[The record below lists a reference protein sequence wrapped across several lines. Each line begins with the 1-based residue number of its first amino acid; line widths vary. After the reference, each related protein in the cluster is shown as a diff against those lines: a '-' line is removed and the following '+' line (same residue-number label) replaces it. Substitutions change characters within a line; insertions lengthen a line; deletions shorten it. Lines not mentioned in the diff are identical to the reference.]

1 MDLNVEE
8 HLTAVTRTVT
18 YTARDDRPAS
28 VVTLS
33 RSFTASAEYLWD
45 AVTNAERIP
54 RWFMPVSGDL
64 RLGGRYQLE
73 GNAGGTIVTCEPPSL
88 VAVTW
93 EFAGDVS
100 WVEVSIA
107 EEGAGRARVTLSH
120 TALLSPHWDEFG
132 SGAVGV
138 GWEMGLLGLAL
149 YLAQPDAPKLD
160 EEEFI
165 TGSSGGSCVDCGQQR
180 RMGASLDRGRGG
192 HRRPRGLRRRAR
204 PRSTPA
210 RGDSLGS
217 CRAGRRMPP
226 TSIVMVHFKQGSD
239 FRSVAGVLVA
249 PGHFELRGDPV
260 RLQEAQHHDDHA
272 GQYHNYR

>member
-1 MDLNVEE
+1 MDLNVQEQ
-8 HLTAVTRTVT
+8 LSAVTRTVT
-18 YTARDDRPAS
+18 YTKRDDRPAS

-33 RSFTASAEYLWD
+33 RSYLTSLEDLWN
-45 AVTNAERIP
+45 AGTSAERIP

-107 EEGAGRARVTLSH
+107 EEGAGRARLTLSH

-138 GWEMGLLGLAL
+138 GWEMGMLGLAL
-149 YLAQPDAPKLD
+149 YLAQPDEPKLD
-160 EEEFI
+160 EEEFA
-165 TGSSGGSCVDCGQQR
+165 GSSEGRALMVGSSDGWARASIEAGGD
-180 RMGASLDRGRGG
+180 ADAA
-192 HRRPRGLRRRAR
+192 RAAA
-204 PRSTPA
+204 A
-210 RGDSLGS
+210 RTATFYTGEG
-217 CRAGRRMPP
+217 
-226 TSIVMVHFKQGSD
+226 
-239 FRSVAGVLVA
+239 
-249 PGHFELRGDPV
+249 
-260 RLQEAQHHDDHA
+260 
-272 GQYHNYR
+272 

>member
-8 HLTAVTRTVT
+8 HLTAVTRAVT
-18 YTARDDRPAS
+18 YTKRDDRHAG

-33 RSFTASAEYLWD
+33 RSFTASAEDLWD
-45 AVTNAERIP
+45 AVTSAERIP

-107 EEGAGRARVTLSH
+107 EEGAGRARLTLSH

-138 GWEMGLLGLAL
+138 GWEMGMLGLAL
-149 YLAQPDAPKLD
+149 YLAQPDEPKLD
-160 EEEFI
+160 EEEFAGSSEGRALMV
-165 TGSSGGSCVDCGQQR
+165 GSSGGWGQ
-180 RMGASLDRGRGG
+180 ASIDAGEA
-192 HRRPRGLRRRAR
+192 PEAARAAA
-204 PRSTPA
+204 A
-210 RGDSLGS
+210 RTAAFYTGEG
-217 CRAGRRMPP
+217 
-226 TSIVMVHFKQGSD
+226 
-239 FRSVAGVLVA
+239 
-249 PGHFELRGDPV
+249 
-260 RLQEAQHHDDHA
+260 
-272 GQYHNYR
+272 

>member
-8 HLTAVTRTVT
+8 HLTAVTRAVT
-18 YTARDDRPAS
+18 YTKRDDRPAG

-33 RSFTASAEYLWD
+33 RSFTASAEDLWD
-45 AVTNAERIP
+45 AVTSAERIP

-107 EEGAGRARVTLSH
+107 EEGAGRARLTLSH

-138 GWEMGLLGLAL
+138 GWEMGMLGLAL
-149 YLAQPDAPKLD
+149 YLAQLDEPKLD
-160 EEEFI
+160 EEEFAGSSEGRALMV
-165 TGSSGGSCVDCGQQR
+165 GSSGGWGQ
-180 RMGASLDRGRGG
+180 ASIDAGEA
-192 HRRPRGLRRRAR
+192 PEAARAAA
-204 PRSTPA
+204 A
-210 RGDSLGS
+210 RTAAFYTGEG
-217 CRAGRRMPP
+217 
-226 TSIVMVHFKQGSD
+226 
-239 FRSVAGVLVA
+239 
-249 PGHFELRGDPV
+249 
-260 RLQEAQHHDDHA
+260 
-272 GQYHNYR
+272 

>member
-1 MDLNVEE
+1 MDLNVQE

-18 YTARDDRPAS
+18 YTERDGRPAS
-28 VVTLS
+28 VVALS
-33 RSFTASAEYLWD
+33 RSYLTSVEDLWN
-45 AVTNAERIP
+45 AGTSAERIP

-107 EEGAGRARVTLSH
+107 EEGAGRARLTLSH

-138 GWEMGLLGLAL
+138 GWEMGMLGLAL
-149 YLAQPDAPKLD
+149 YLAQPDEPKLD
-160 EEEFI
+160 EEEFA
-165 TGSSGGSCVDCGQQR
+165 GSSEGRALMVGSSDGWGR
-180 RMGASLDRGRGG
+180 ASIDAGED
-192 HRRPRGLRRRAR
+192 PDAARAAA
-204 PRSTPA
+204 A
-210 RGDSLGS
+210 RTAAFYTGEG
-217 CRAGRRMPP
+217 
-226 TSIVMVHFKQGSD
+226 
-239 FRSVAGVLVA
+239 
-249 PGHFELRGDPV
+249 
-260 RLQEAQHHDDHA
+260 
-272 GQYHNYR
+272 

>member
-18 YTARDDRPAS
+18 YTARDDRPVS

-33 RSFTASAEYLWD
+33 RSFTASTEYLWD
-45 AVTNAERIP
+45 AVTNGERIP

-73 GNAGGTIVTCEPPSL
+73 GNAGGTIVTCEPSSL

-107 EEGAGRARVTLSH
+107 EEGAGRARLTLSH
-120 TALLSPHWDEFG
+120 TALLSPHWGEFG

-138 GWEMGLLGLAL
+138 GWEMGMLGLAL
-149 YLAQPDAPKLD
+149 YLAQPDEPKLD
-160 EEEFI
+160 EEEFA
-165 TGSSGGSCVDCGQQR
+165 GSSEGRALMVGSSDGWGQ
-180 RMGASLDRGRGG
+180 ASIDAGEA
-192 HRRPRGLRRRAR
+192 PEAARAAA
-204 PRSTPA
+204 A
-210 RGDSLGS
+210 RTATFYTGEG
-217 CRAGRRMPP
+217 
-226 TSIVMVHFKQGSD
+226 
-239 FRSVAGVLVA
+239 
-249 PGHFELRGDPV
+249 
-260 RLQEAQHHDDHA
+260 
-272 GQYHNYR
+272 

>member
-8 HLTAVTRTVT
+8 QLSAVTRAVT
-18 YTARDDRPAS
+18 YTERDGRPAS

-33 RSFTASAEYLWD
+33 RSYLTSLEDLWN
-45 AVTNAERIP
+45 AGTSAERIP

-107 EEGAGRARVTLSH
+107 EEGAGRARLTLSH

-138 GWEMGLLGLAL
+138 GWEMGMLGLAL
-149 YLAQPDAPKLD
+149 YLAQPDEPKLD
-160 EEEFI
+160 EGEFA
-165 TGSSGGSCVDCGQQR
+165 GSSEGRALMVGSSDGWAR
-180 RMGASLDRGRGG
+180 ASIEAGED
-192 HRRPRGLRRRAR
+192 PDAARAAA
-204 PRSTPA
+204 A
-210 RGDSLGS
+210 RTAAFYTGEG
-217 CRAGRRMPP
+217 
-226 TSIVMVHFKQGSD
+226 
-239 FRSVAGVLVA
+239 
-249 PGHFELRGDPV
+249 
-260 RLQEAQHHDDHA
+260 
-272 GQYHNYR
+272 

>member
-8 HLTAVTRTVT
+8 HLSAVTRTVT
-18 YTARDDRPAS
+18 YTKRDDRPAS
-28 VVTLS
+28 VVALS
-33 RSFTASAEYLWD
+33 RSYLTSVEDLWN
-45 AVTNAERIP
+45 AGTSAERIP

-107 EEGAGRARVTLSH
+107 EEGAGRARLTLSH

-160 EEEFI
+160 EEEFAASSEGRALMV
-165 TGSSGGSCVDCGQQR
+165 GSSDGWGQ
-180 RMGASLDRGRGG
+180 ASIDAGED
-192 HRRPRGLRRRAR
+192 PDAARAAA
-204 PRSTPA
+204 A
-210 RGDSLGS
+210 RTAAFYTGEG
-217 CRAGRRMPP
+217 
-226 TSIVMVHFKQGSD
+226 
-239 FRSVAGVLVA
+239 
-249 PGHFELRGDPV
+249 
-260 RLQEAQHHDDHA
+260 
-272 GQYHNYR
+272 

>member
-8 HLTAVTRTVT
+8 HLSAVTRTVT
-18 YTARDDRPAS
+18 YTERDGRPAS
-28 VVTLS
+28 VVALS
-33 RSFTASAEYLWD
+33 RSYLTSVEDLWN
-45 AVTNAERIP
+45 AGTSAERIP

-107 EEGAGRARVTLSH
+107 EEGAGRARLTLSH

-149 YLAQPDAPKLD
+149 YLAQPDEPKLD
-160 EEEFI
+160 EEEFA
-165 TGSSGGSCVDCGQQR
+165 GSSEGRALMVGSSDGWAR
-180 RMGASLDRGRGG
+180 ASIDAGED
-192 HRRPRGLRRRAR
+192 PDAARAAA
-204 PRSTPA
+204 A
-210 RGDSLGS
+210 RTATFYTGEG
-217 CRAGRRMPP
+217 
-226 TSIVMVHFKQGSD
+226 
-239 FRSVAGVLVA
+239 
-249 PGHFELRGDPV
+249 
-260 RLQEAQHHDDHA
+260 
-272 GQYHNYR
+272 